1 VQPPRRIVGRIDRN
15 GRSTSKK
22 VEMLIRALLC
32 AACALAVTAATAHA
46 AFPGQ
51 NGKIVFTSYD
61 DVQGDIYTMSPSGRH
76 VVNLTLGWPSDDGF
90 ARWSPDGR
98 MLAFDSNRAGPAN
111 PTGDYEIFVM
121 NADGSGVRQVTY
133 NTLDDGDAAWSPDG
147 GRLVFHRWFGD
158 HDSDLITVKLNGT
171 GERNV
176 TSSPG
181 VMDRQGAWSPDGR
194 EIAFSHG
201 GDEISRPDIYT
212 IHPDGSQLRQLT
224 STPAD
229 EEFPDWSPDAKK
241 LAYHSDLAMLGE
253 QWDVYVM
260 RRDGSGQTRLTTAE
274 GAHAGWSPDGRK
286 IVFGSNRLGQS
297 EIFTMRADGSRERQR
312 TDLPLTAEGLADWQP
327 LPEGRRG
334 EEDDD

>member
-1 VQPPRRIVGRIDRN
+1 
-15 GRSTSKK
+15 
-22 VEMLIRALLC
+22 MLTRALLC
-32 AACALAVTAATAHA
+32 AACALAVTATTAHA

-61 DVQGDIYTMSPSGRH
+61 DVQGDIFTMSPNGRH
-76 VVNLTLGWPSDDGF
+76 LVNLTLGSPSDDGF
-90 ARWSPDGR
+90 ARWSADGR
-98 MLAFDSNRAGPAN
+98 MLAFDSNRAGPGN

-133 NTLDDGDAAWSPDG
+133 NTLDDGNVAWSPG
-147 GRLVFHRWFGD
+147 GDRLLFHRWFGD
-158 HDSDLITVKLNGT
+158 WDSDLITVRVNGA

-176 TSSPG
+176 TRSPG

-201 GDEISRPDIYT
+201 GDEIARPDIYT

-229 EEFPDWSPDAKK
+229 EEDPNWSPDGKK
-241 LAYHSDLAMLGE
+241 IAFHSDRTAPDE
-253 QWDVYVM
+253 QWDVWVM
-260 RRDGSGQTRLTTAE
+260 RRDGGGQTRLTTTT
-274 GAHAGWSPDGRK
+274 GYHARWSPDGRK
-286 IVFGSNRLGQS
+286 IAFNSDRLGQS
-297 EIFTMRADGSRERQR
+297 EIFTMRADGSRERRR
-312 TDLPLTAEGLADWQP
+312 TDLPLTHETLPDWQP
-327 LPEGRRG
+327 LPASRRG